1 MFILLVVYIFKGG
14 TEMHRIYSIDYI
26 KFFAIFAVVVIH
38 VFPLDGFTG
47 YFIIDNAARFA
58 VPFFFA
64 ASGYFFAQKMKHE
77 DAPFHYF
84 KNYIIKLFKLY
95 LVWLIFYTSYDVL
108 LVLLDG
114 VAVQEK
120 LTSYFEQFTLLNLIY
135 YGKGTSGYQL
145 WFLTALIWST
155 IVIFIFFKFK
165 QITVLF
171 LISFGLN
178 LLGLLGQAYTMF
190 IKFPINSS
198 RDAMFFGLFYTTLG
212 VMFALNNQ
220 LNSFKKISGQTFLG
234 LALIGVAVQAMEGY
248 ILDKVLSGSHGEYF
262 FSTILLTAFLFLFA
276 LHHKSLGKGLYV
288 TKVGAN
294 ALGIY
299 IIHVFFLDVFKK
311 FIEFIDLESLSEN
324 FLWNLCYT
332 LFIFTISYF
341 TYDFLQRVKRSI
353 KQ

>member
-1 MFILLVVYIFKGG
+1 M
-14 TEMHRIYSIDYI
+14 ERIYSIDYI

-38 VFPLDGFTG
+38 VFPLDGFAG

-77 DAPFHYF
+77 DVPFLYF
-84 KNYIIKLFKLY
+84 KSYCIKLIKLY
-95 LVWLIFYTSYDVL
+95 FVWLIFYTSYDV
-108 LVLLDG
+108 VLILQDR
-114 VAVQEK
+114 VHIEEK
-120 LTSYFEQFTLLNLIY
+120 LRAYFKQFTLLNLLY

-155 IVIFIFFKFK
+155 FAVYIFFRFK

-171 LISFGLN
+171 MISFCLN
-178 LLGLLGQAYTMF
+178 LIGLLGQAYTMF
-190 IKFPINSS
+190 VKLPINST

-212 VMFALNNQ
+212 ALFALNSRLSG
-220 LNSFKKISGQTFLG
+220 LNKVSGQTFLG
-234 LALIGVAVQAMEGY
+234 LALIGVVVQAMEGY

-276 LHHKSLGKGLYV
+276 LNYKSLGKGLYV

-299 IIHVFFLDVFKK
+299 IIHVFLLDVFNK
-311 FIEFIDLESLSEN
+311 FIKFVNLDHISEN
-324 FLWNLCYT
+324 FFWNLCYT
-332 LFIFTISYF
+332 LFIFISSYF
-341 TYDFLQRVKRSI
+341 TYDYLQKIKRNI

>member
-1 MFILLVVYIFKGG
+1 MD
-14 TEMHRIYSIDYI
+14 RIYSIDYI

-64 ASGYFFAQKMKHE
+64 ASGYFFAQKIKHE
-77 DAPFHYF
+77 EASFHYF
-84 KNYIIKLFKLY
+84 KSYIIKLVKLY

-108 LVLLDG
+108 LVLLEG
-114 VAVQEK
+114 GAVQEK
-120 LTSYFEQFTLLNLIY
+120 LRSYFEQFTLLNLIY

-155 IVIFIFFKFK
+155 IVIYIFFKFK

-190 IKFPINSS
+190 NKFPINST

-212 VMFALNNQ
+212 IMFS
-220 LNSFKKISGQTFLG
+220 LNSKFSGLKKISGRTFLG
-234 LALIGVAVQAMEGY
+234 LALIGVVIQAMEGY
-248 ILDKVLSGSHGEYF
+248 LLDKVLSGSHGEYF

-276 LHHKSLGKGLYV
+276 LHYKSLGKGLYI
-288 TKVGAN
+288 TKIGAN

-299 IIHVFFLDVFKK
+299 IIHVFFLDLFNK
-311 FIEFIDLESLSEN
+311 FIKFLDLERLSEN
-324 FLWNLCYT
+324 FIWNLCYT

-341 TYDFLQRVKRSI
+341 TYDILQKIKRSI